1 MSNTN
6 ISETIPFLPEI
17 DDNKDEDGRWWK
29 NVLDLEEAK
38 KQVLFSLPMIVTNV
52 VYYSI
57 TLVSVMFAGHLGE
70 LQLAGATLASSWATV
85 TGFAFMT
92 GLSGALETLCGQG
105 FGAKIYRIL
114 GIYLQSSCII
124 SCSFA
129 ILISILWFFTEPILI
144 FLQQDAEISK
154 TAALYIKYLIPGLFA
169 YGLVQNI
176 LRFLQSQSILMPLVW
191 FSVLPLA
198 LHLGIVYALVN
209 WTDLGFKGAPL
220 AASISLWISLVFLSS
235 YVVLAQRFEETWP
248 GLSSESFRLVFAN
261 LKLAI
266 PSAAMVCLEYWAF
279 ELLVL
284 LAGLMPN
291 SEVTTSL
298 IAMCVNTESIAYMI
312 TYGLSAA
319 ASTRVS
325 NELGAE
331 NPRKAKTAMAVSLKL
346 SILLALTV
354 VVALAF
360 GHNIWAAFFTNT
372 ASIINQFASIT
383 PFLLISIT
391 IDSFQGILS
400 GVARGSGW
408 QVLAVWANL
417 GTFYLIGM
425 PVAGLLAFKFK
436 LYAKGCNL
444 RLNRRKRKQLGYIEE
459 RNKGGPKQN
468 FSKIN

>member
-17 DDNKDEDGRWWK
+17 DDNNDEDGGWWK

-38 KQVLFSLPMIVTNV
+38 KQVLFSLPMIVTNL
-52 VYYSI
+52 VYFSI

-70 LQLAGATLASSWATV
+70 LQLAGATLANSWATV

-129 ILISILWFFTEPILI
+129 ILISILWFYTEPILI

-209 WTDLGFKGAPL
+209 WTDLGFKGAPM
-220 AASISLWISLVFLSS
+220 AASISLWISLVLLSF

-248 GLSSESFRLVFAN
+248 GLSSESFRFVFAN

-346 SILLALTV
+346 SILLALIV

-425 PVAGLLAFKFK
+425 PLAALLAFKFK
-436 LYAKGCNL
+436 LYAKGLWIGLICGL
-444 RLNRRKRKQLGYIEE
+444 SCQAGALLLITLYRKWTKIEL
-459 RNKGGPKQN
+459 
-468 FSKIN
+468 S

>member
-1 MSNTN
+1 
-6 ISETIPFLPEI
+6 
-17 DDNKDEDGRWWK
+17 
-29 NVLDLEEAK
+29 
-38 KQVLFSLPMIVTNV
+38 MIVTNV
-52 VYYSI
+52 VYFSI

-70 LQLAGATLASSWATV
+70 LQLAGATLANSWATV

-105 FGAKIYRIL
+105 FGAKIYRRL

-124 SCSFA
+124 SCSSA
-129 ILISILWFFTEPILI
+129 ILISILWFFTDPILI

-154 TAALYIKYLIPGLFA
+154 TAALYIKYLSPGLFA

-220 AASISLWISLVFLSS
+220 AASISLWISLVLLSS
-235 YVVLAQRFEETWP
+235 YVVLAQRFEETWS

-298 IAMCVNTESIAYMI
+298 IAICVNTESIAYMI

-319 ASTRVS
+319 AR
-325 NELGAE
+325 
-331 NPRKAKTAMAVSLKL
+331 
-346 SILLALTV
+346 
-354 VVALAF
+354 
-360 GHNIWAAFFTNT
+360 
-372 ASIINQFASIT
+372 
-383 PFLLISIT
+383 
-391 IDSFQGILS
+391 
-400 GVARGSGW
+400 
-408 QVLAVWANL
+408 
-417 GTFYLIGM
+417 
-425 PVAGLLAFKFK
+425 
-436 LYAKGCNL
+436 
-444 RLNRRKRKQLGYIEE
+444 
-459 RNKGGPKQN
+459 
-468 FSKIN
+468 

>member
-6 ISETIPFLPEI
+6 ISETVLLLPEI
-17 DDNKDEDGRWWK
+17 DDNDNEDGRWWK

-52 VYYSI
+52 VYFSI
-57 TLVSVMFAGHLGE
+57 PLVSVMFAGHLGE
-70 LQLAGATLASSWATV
+70 LQLAGATLANSWATV

-129 ILISILWFFTEPILI
+129 ILISILWFFTDPILI

-176 LRFLQSQSILMPLVW
+176 LRFFQSQSILMPLVW

-209 WTDLGFKGAPL
+209 WTNLGFIGAPL
-220 AASISLWISLVFLSS
+220 AASISLWISLVLLSS

-266 PSAAMVCLEYWAF
+266 PSAAMVCLEYWAI

-346 SILLALTV
+346 SILLALTA

-360 GHNIWAAFFTNT
+360 GHNIWAASFTNT

-417 GTFYLIGM
+417 GTFYLSR
-425 PVAGLLAFKFK
+425 ASCF
-436 LYAKGCNL
+436 
-444 RLNRRKRKQLGYIEE
+444 
-459 RNKGGPKQN
+459 
-468 FSKIN
+468 

>member
-17 DDNKDEDGRWWK
+17 DDNNNEDGRWWK
-29 NVLDLEEAK
+29 HVLDLEEAK

-52 VYYSI
+52 VYFSI

-70 LQLAGATLASSWATV
+70 LQLAGATLANSWATV

-92 GLSGALETLCGQG
+92 GLSGAPETLCGQG
-105 FGAKIYRIL
+105 FGAKIYRRL

-176 LRFLQSQSILMPLVW
+176 LRFFQSQSILMPLVW

-209 WTDLGFKGAPL
+209 WTNLGFIGAPL
-220 AASISLWISLVFLSS
+220 AASISLWISLVLLSS

-266 PSAAMVCLEYWAF
+266 PSAAMV
-279 ELLVL
+279 
-284 LAGLMPN
+284 
-291 SEVTTSL
+291 
-298 IAMCVNTESIAYMI
+298 CVNTESIAYMI

-360 GHNIWAAFFTNT
+360 GHNIWAASFTNT

-436 LYAKGCNL
+436 LYAKGLWIGLICGL
-444 RLNRRKRKQLGYIEE
+444 SCQAGALLLITLCRKWTKIEL
-459 RNKGGPKQN
+459 
-468 FSKIN
+468 S